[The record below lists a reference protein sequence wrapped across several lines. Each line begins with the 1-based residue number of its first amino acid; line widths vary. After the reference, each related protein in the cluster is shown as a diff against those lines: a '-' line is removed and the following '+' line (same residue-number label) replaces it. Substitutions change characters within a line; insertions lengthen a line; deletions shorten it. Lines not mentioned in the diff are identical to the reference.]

1 MSRIIDYVARGI
13 DTDYAGSTESP
24 SSTCSRIYP
33 GGNLTACSALFG
45 LVYML
50 PILFTLGD
58 LDTILASVT
67 GQPVP
72 EMFLQATGSQAAAF
86 GLFFI
91 GKYGHRDWS
100 IETALADGQCWLMGW
115 HVD

>member
-1 MSRIIDYVARGI
+1 V
-13 DTDYAGSTESP
+13 
-24 SSTCSRIYP
+24 
-33 GGNLTACSALFG
+33 LTNFSGLFG

-58 LDTILASVT
+58 LETILASVT

-72 EMFLQATGSQAAAF
+72 EMFLQATGSQGAAF

-91 GKYGHRDWS
+91 GNFG
-100 IETALADGQCWLMGW
+100 
-115 HVD
+115 

>member
-1 MSRIIDYVARGI
+1 MLFLI
-13 DTDYAGSTESP
+13 TEVP
-24 SSTCSRIYP
+24 V
-33 GGNLTACSALFG
+33 LTTHSGLFG
-45 LVYML
+45 LVYLL

-72 EMFLQATGSQAAAF
+72 EMFLQATGSQGAAF

-91 GKYGHRDWS
+91 GTS
-100 IETALADGQCWLMGW
+100 QCQSL
-115 HVD
+115 